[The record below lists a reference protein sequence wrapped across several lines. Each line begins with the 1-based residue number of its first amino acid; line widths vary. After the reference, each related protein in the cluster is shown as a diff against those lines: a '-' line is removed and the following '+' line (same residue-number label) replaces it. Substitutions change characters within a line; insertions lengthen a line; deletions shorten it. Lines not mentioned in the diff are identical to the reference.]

1 MLRALDLFTRKEPY
15 TLPLSPKLPD
25 IKSDTVNYIHLQG
38 LYKAQ
43 ANAEKAGFTRIL
55 QEVAAKTGV
64 APIPSNIVDEFVRNC
79 HQLKILKGK
88 QWGDDDDAALRAFC
102 SDLNCGFIADHPNA

>member
-1 MLRALDLFTRKEPY
+1 MKSSPFFVMLHALELFTRKEPY

-43 ANAEKAGFTRIL
+43 ANAEKAEFTRIL
-55 QEVAAKTGV
+55 EEVVAKAGV
-64 APIPSNIVDEFVRNC
+64 SPIPSSIVDEFVKNC

-88 QWGDDDDAALRAFC
+88 QWGQDDHASLRSCF
-102 SDLNCGFIADHPNA
+102 